1 MFGWTFNNELEKYKN
16 AMKVVTEA
24 PGDDTATDYEAAAR
38 QLDNAPTAA
47 QAAQADA
54 QNADMANDDA
64 TDYTEDANDGDD
76 TDDNTQDD
84 PTADENN
91 DENPD
96 DENAEDDDMDA
107 TDYDE
112 GAEGEDTGDEEADP
126 DADTGEDDASEE
138 EAPED
143 TGDKS
148 KNTYLIRDFIELF
161 YTTKNMIEKLNNVTK
176 TTLLKSKVYLQVIEN
191 LSDMNNVL
199 YEYITHD
206 FTKKSYVFNLYQ
218 FNLFLECVKV
228 NIEIIKKS
236 GELQSND

>member
-16 AMKVVTEA
+16 TMKVVTEA

-54 QNADMANDDA
+54 QNADMNDDA
-64 TDYTEDANDGDD
+64 TDYTEDADNGDETD
-76 TDDNTQDD
+76 TNAEDD
-84 PTADENN
+84 PNADENN
-91 DENPD
+91 DENQD
-96 DENAEDDDMDA
+96 DGTSEDDDMEA

-126 DADTGEDDASEE
+126 DADTGEDGTSEE

-161 YTTKNMIEKLNNVTK
+161 YTTKNMIEKLNNVSK
-176 TTLLKSKVYLQVIEN
+176 TTLVKSKVYLQVIEN
-191 LSDMNNVL
+191 LSDMNNTL

-206 FTKKSYVFNLYQ
+206 FSKKSYVFNLYQ
-218 FNLFLECVKV
+218 FNLFLECIKV

>member
-16 AMKVVTEA
+16 EMKVVTEA

-47 QAAQADA
+47 QAAQTDA
-54 QNADMANDDA
+54 QNPEMNDDA
-64 TDYTEDANDGDD
+64 TDYTEDADSGDE
-76 TDDNTQDD
+76 TNTNTEDD
-84 PTADENN
+84 PTTEEDTGEEETDETS
-91 DENPD
+91 
-96 DENAEDDDMDA
+96 EDDDMEA

-126 DADTGEDDASEE
+126 EADTGEEDTSEE
-138 EAPED
+138 ETPED
-143 TGDKS
+143 DGDKS

-161 YTTKNMIEKLNNVTK
+161 YTTKNMTEKLNNVSK
-176 TTLLKSKVYLQVIEN
+176 TTLVKSKVYLQVIEN

-206 FTKKSYVFNLYQ
+206 FSKKSYVFNLYQ
-218 FNLFLECVKV
+218 FNLFLECIKV

>member
-16 AMKVVTEA
+16 MMKVVTEA

-54 QNADMANDDA
+54 QNPDMNDDA
-64 TDYTEDANDGDD
+64 TDYTEDANAGDD
-76 TDDNTQDD
+76 VDTNEQDD
-84 PTADENN
+84 ATADENAE
-91 DENPD
+91 ENPD
-96 DENAEDDDMDA
+96 DDMEA

-112 GAEGEDTGDEEADP
+112 GAEGEDTGDEEANP
-126 DADTGEDDASEE
+126 DADAEDTPGEETPEDD
-138 EAPED
+138 
-143 TGDKS
+143 GDKS

-161 YTTKNMIEKLNNVTK
+161 YTTKNMIEKLNNVSK
-176 TTLLKSKVYLQVIEN
+176 TTLVKSKVYLQVIEN

-206 FTKKSYVFNLYQ
+206 FSKKSYVFNLYQ
-218 FNLFLECVKV
+218 FNLFLECIKV

>member
-16 AMKVVTEA
+16 MMKVVTEA

-54 QNADMANDDA
+54 QNPDMNDDA
-64 TDYTEDANDGDD
+64 TDYTEDANAGDD
-76 TDDNTQDD
+76 VDINEQDD
-84 PTADENN
+84 ATADENAE
-91 DENPD
+91 ENPD
-96 DENAEDDDMDA
+96 DMEA

-126 DADTGEDDASEE
+126 DADVEDTPGEETPEDD
-138 EAPED
+138 
-143 TGDKS
+143 GDKS

-161 YTTKNMIEKLNNVTK
+161 YTTKNMIEKLNNVSK
-176 TTLLKSKVYLQVIEN
+176 TTLVKSKVYLQVIEN

-206 FTKKSYVFNLYQ
+206 FSKKSYVFNLYQ
-218 FNLFLECVKV
+218 FNLFLECIKV

>member
-16 AMKVVTEA
+16 MMKVVTEA

-54 QNADMANDDA
+54 QNPDMNDDA
-64 TDYTEDANDGDD
+64 TDYTEDANAGDD
-76 TDDNTQDD
+76 ADTNEQDD
-84 PTADENN
+84 ATADENAE
-91 DENPD
+91 ENPD
-96 DENAEDDDMDA
+96 DDMEA

-126 DADTGEDDASEE
+126 DADAEDTPGEETPEDD
-138 EAPED
+138 
-143 TGDKS
+143 GDKS

-161 YTTKNMIEKLNNVTK
+161 YTTKNMIEKLNNVSK
-176 TTLLKSKVYLQVIEN
+176 TTLVKSKVYLQVIEN

-206 FTKKSYVFNLYQ
+206 FSKKSYVFNLYQ
-218 FNLFLECVKV
+218 FNLFLECIKV

>member
-16 AMKVVTEA
+16 MMKVVTEA

-47 QAAQADA
+47 QAAQTDA
-54 QNADMANDDA
+54 QNPDMNDDA
-64 TDYTEDANDGDD
+64 TDYTEDANAGDD
-76 TDDNTQDD
+76 VDTNEQDD
-84 PTADENN
+84 ATADENAE
-91 DENPD
+91 ENPD
-96 DENAEDDDMDA
+96 DDMEA

-126 DADTGEDDASEE
+126 NADAEDTPGEETPEDD
-138 EAPED
+138 
-143 TGDKS
+143 GDKS

-161 YTTKNMIEKLNNVTK
+161 YTTKNMIEKLNNVSK
-176 TTLLKSKVYLQVIEN
+176 TTLVKSKVYLQVIEN

-206 FTKKSYVFNLYQ
+206 FSKKSYVFNLYQ
-218 FNLFLECVKV
+218 FNLFLECIKV